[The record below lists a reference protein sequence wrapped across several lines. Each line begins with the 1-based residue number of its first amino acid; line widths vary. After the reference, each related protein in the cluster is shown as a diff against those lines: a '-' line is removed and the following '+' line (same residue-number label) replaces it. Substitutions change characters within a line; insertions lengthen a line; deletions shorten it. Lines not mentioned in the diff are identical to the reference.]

1 MTSKLTCGQVKQLY
15 FKKQNEG
22 LSDLELVQLKK
33 FLEESELLHKDSPN
47 MKQYFNN
54 AVKFLCDNS
63 DSYKNIFNGMYDKS
77 SDEYGDDNPVCR
89 LCLNYVVGRGYS
101 NRYEC
106 AETSIFNDKNTYDK
120 NTYDDIIM
128 IPFCDQCGEKIHDDF
143 DKNNGKYYL
152 VYDNKIFSIDIIHR
166 GNM

>member
-1 MTSKLTCGQVKQLY
+1 MTSELTPSQVKQLY

-22 LSDLELVQLKK
+22 LSDLESVQLEK
-33 FLEESELLHKDSPN
+33 FMLDSELLLKDSDLPN
-47 MKQYFNN
+47 MKRFFNN
-54 AVKFLCDNS
+54 AVKFLCEPSN
-63 DSYKNIFNGMYDKS
+63 SYKNIFNGMYDKP

-101 NRYEC
+101 NRYEM
-106 AETSIFNDKNTYDK
+106 AQTYIFNNT
-120 NTYDDIIM
+120 TDDDAIM
-128 IPFCDQCGEKIHDDF
+128 IPFCDQCGEKIHEDF

-152 VYDNKIFSIDIIHR
+152 VYDNKIFDIDAIHR